1 MVPRALA
8 CALLLSCELCR
19 VHGEDN
25 DGPRKNDTTWTRAVI
40 GGIVLVVIVMMM
52 VVGVLVMAA
61 KEEDGRA
68 LTKVLSLQSSA
79 DGKSAGQD
87 DASQRSQAEP
97 RPASVHIPPQP
108 ARPGLPLPPGQLRVC
123 HQQDSLLARALCAER
138 VLQVGSG
145 LDGCVSEGAVRMRS
159 EDPTSVL

>member
-1 MVPRALA
+1 MKIVFIVRVVQRGLAAAVHPHSAMVRRTLA

-68 LTKVLSLQSSA
+68 LTKVLSLQSNA

-87 DASQRSQAEP
+87 DASQGSQAAEP
-97 RPASVHIPPQP
+97 RPAS
-108 ARPGLPLPPGQLRVC
+108 
-123 HQQDSLLARALCAER
+123 
-138 VLQVGSG
+138 
-145 LDGCVSEGAVRMRS
+145 
-159 EDPTSVL
+159 

>member
-1 MVPRALA
+1 MLAVFLENSFHISVRVVQRGLAAAVHHTSAMVRRTLA

-87 DASQRSQAEP
+87 DASQGSQAAEP
-97 RPASVHIPPQP
+97 RPAS
-108 ARPGLPLPPGQLRVC
+108 
-123 HQQDSLLARALCAER
+123 
-138 VLQVGSG
+138 
-145 LDGCVSEGAVRMRS
+145 
-159 EDPTSVL
+159 